1 MCTHK
6 LCLTSEQM
14 AGALVKQNL
23 HLLLF
28 SMMCDWREGSEGSE
42 GRETDGEE
50 TEREGSALSPDQDE
64 VESERDC
71 EQP

>member
-1 MCTHK
+1 M
-6 LCLTSEQM
+6 
-14 AGALVKQNL
+14 KQNL